1 MTNVNAAR
9 TKTNR
14 KQAKKAIPTKLG
26 HRIPLPRPPILRFS
40 PTAWAKLLYL
50 CNQAT
55 TEIGGFGISL
65 PEDLLSIEDVQLV
78 RQSCTVVS
86 VKFDDAAVADF
97 FDEQVDLGRRPE
109 QFARIWIHTHPGDS
123 ADPSGVD
130 EETFQRVFGNADWA
144 VMAILAQGGK
154 SYARLRFNVGP
165 GGELRIPVQ
174 VDYQR
179 PFIASDYEAWEQEL
193 QENVKAEDSFSDF
206 DAIERLEP
214 DPFLPEDFY
223 DFGEAWNQY
232 VEQEQFISGEREA
245 YD

>member
-1 MTNVNAAR
+1 M
-9 TKTNR
+9 
-14 KQAKKAIPTKLG
+14 
-26 HRIPLPRPPILRFS
+26 
-40 PTAWAKLLYL
+40 
-50 CNQAT
+50 
-55 TEIGGFGISL
+55 
-65 PEDLLSIEDVQLV
+65 
-78 RQSCTVVS
+78 RQRCTVVS

-97 FDEQVDLGRRPE
+97 FDEQVDLGRRPQ
-109 QFARIWIHTHPGDS
+109 QFGRIWIHTHPGDS

-130 EETFQRVFGNADWA
+130 EATFQRVFGNADWA
-144 VMAILAQGGK
+144 VMAILAQGGE

-193 QENVKAEDSFSDF
+193 QENVKAEDSLSDF
-206 DAIERLEP
+206 DAIERLDL